1 MLQASNNLR
10 YLSGNFLKL
19 ASIARSIDV
28 ELLTYE
34 KFGYNMTDLEQIYE
48 KLENFKHIVEN
59 DFGSSSSCSGF
70 KVKEE
75 KLNILWTNSK
85 INFITKVNLK
95 DLIERVNMNVRII

>member
-70 KVKEE
+70 KIKED
-75 KLNILWTNSK
+75 KLNILWTSSK

-95 DLIERVNMNVRII
+95 DLIEGVNRNVRII